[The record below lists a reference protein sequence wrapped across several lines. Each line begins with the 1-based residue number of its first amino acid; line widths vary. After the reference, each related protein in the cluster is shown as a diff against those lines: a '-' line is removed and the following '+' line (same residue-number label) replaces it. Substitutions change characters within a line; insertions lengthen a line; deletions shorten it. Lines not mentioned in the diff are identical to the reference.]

1 MQKNIKKV
9 FQKERKYS
17 TKIFALMLCLLLGLL
32 LPFSILLQQRA
43 SEYVRQSIDD
53 SNQLF
58 LHQMKNDYDVFR
70 DNISAICLSTFYDRD
85 VQEILYNTEP
95 DYANIFTSIHR
106 IKSSTLSAQPSIYS
120 VDIYNA
126 KQEKIYTTRSDGADV
141 KEELATYFAQA
152 NDISKLTPV
161 LRKVNVGT
169 TNDAYTYVFSYFMF
183 DHQPPK
189 TMDGSFLVIN
199 QKAGWFVNALSE
211 VTSSTFETSVFLADT
226 SEMVLPYN
234 NTNNQTEMDL
244 LWECVKKIKQGAL
257 DAESGNYITKTTAG
271 KFLVS
276 YISMDDNQ
284 NVLVLIQNYGEVFF
298 SMIQMRNEFVFL
310 ILLCS
315 FLGIVVVV
323 LFSKRLYR
331 PVDELFSY
339 VEELNNA
346 DQEEILAV
354 CGDELSKIQGALDH
368 YKVKS
373 QELENQNGLQ
383 GAALKKMM
391 LSSLLQG
398 MSESDW
404 EKSKKIF
411 PDLPLSNQTQWNL
424 FVAIIKINE
433 WRDDED
439 SELTIEDEENVFS
452 NIYSIL
458 LGMTENG
465 IVERSKQKP
474 WENVYI
480 LNVAEY
486 EIENISDYLR
496 KLVALTAEKL
506 NISITVSCSEMGS
519 ALQEL
524 PQLYKEAQRY
534 LQYRLLFGNA
544 FVLNKERC
552 AANEANTNTSY
563 SARVEKKLL
572 DGIRCSNLE
581 TVTATL
587 NSLREEFQQLR
598 YEYVLANVIEL
609 VTKIKMCIGEKK
621 DVIQSTEFAE
631 MYPQILSASTLPAM
645 FEIIN
650 AYLTRG
656 LQIDTYRDTF
666 ADIRDQR
673 FVEQIKAYI
682 ELHYADE
689 NLSLQAVAEYMN
701 MSVRYVSKKF
711 KQYTDLFINDYIL
724 SFRMQKA
731 AELLLET
738 DVSIEQIAIK
748 IGITNSN
755 YFYRLFKKQF
765 GCTPRD
771 FARRAKMLN

>member
-1 MQKNIKKV
+1 MQKNIKKI
-9 FQKERKYS
+9 FQKERKYF

-43 SEYVRQSIDD
+43 NEYVRQSIDD

-70 DNISAICLSTFYDRD
+70 DNISAICLSTFYDQD
-85 VQEILYNTEP
+85 VQEVLYNTEP
-95 DYANIFTSIHR
+95 NYANIYTSIHR

-126 KQEKIYTTRSDGADV
+126 KQERIYTTRSDGANV
-141 KEELATYFAQA
+141 KEELTSYFAQA

-183 DHQPPK
+183 DHQHPK

-199 QKAGWFVNALSE
+199 QKAGWFVNALAE
-211 VTSSTFETSVFLADT
+211 VTSSTFETSVFLVDT

-234 NTNNQTEMDL
+234 NANNQTETDL
-244 LWECVKKIKQGAL
+244 LWECVGKIKRGEL
-257 DAESGNYITKTTAG
+257 DAESGNYITKTTAR

-315 FLGIVVVV
+315 FLGIVAVV

-368 YKVKS
+368 YKIKS

-383 GAALKKMM
+383 GVALKKMM

-404 EKSKKIF
+404 QKSKKIF
-411 PDLPLSNQTQWNL
+411 PNSPLSNQTQWNL
-424 FVAIIKINE
+424 FVAIIRINE

-439 SELTIEDEENVFS
+439 SRLTIEDEENVFS
-452 NIYSIL
+452 SIYSIL
-458 LGMTENG
+458 LGMIENG

-480 LNVAEY
+480 LNVADY

-496 KLVALTAEKL
+496 KLVVLTAEKL
-506 NISITVSCSEMGS
+506 NISITVSCSDRGA

-552 AANEANTNTSY
+552 AANEVNTNASY
-563 SARVEKKLL
+563 SARVEKNLL

-581 TVTATL
+581 AVTATL

-631 MYPQILSASTLPAM
+631 VYPQILAASTLSAM

-650 AYLTRG
+650 AYLTKG
-656 LQIDTYRDTF
+656 LQIGTYRDTF
-666 ADIRDQR
+666 TDIREQR

-682 ELHYADE
+682 EQHYADE
-689 NLSLQAVAEYMN
+689 NLSLQAVAEHMN

-711 KQYTDLFINDYIL
+711 KQYTDMFINDYIL